1 MSPVGSSFFTVSNRP
16 SARPGGSEMGLIVV
30 WLWGEHDLSTD
41 SALCL
46 TLARAIALDG
56 AGLIVDLSGV
66 EFMGASTLSIIVR
79 ARDFLLQRSASFTVR
94 SPSACARRV
103 IRVCGLDDLLGLSPE
118 MAAYVTGEALRSW
131 VAVPA

>member
-94 SPSACARRV
+94 SPSAFARRV